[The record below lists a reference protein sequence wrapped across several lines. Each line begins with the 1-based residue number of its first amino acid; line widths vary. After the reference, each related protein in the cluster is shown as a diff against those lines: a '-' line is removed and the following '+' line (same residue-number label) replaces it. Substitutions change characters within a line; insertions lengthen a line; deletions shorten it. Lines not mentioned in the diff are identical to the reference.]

1 MIKAIIFDCY
11 GVLTTEGWL
20 PFKHE
25 YFDHDPALFQEA
37 ENLAI
42 RVGAGHMGYDQ
53 FITDIAQLAGTSEQE
68 ARRRIETH
76 TPNTQLFNYIQ
87 EELKPHYKLGF
98 LSNAGNDM
106 LTRLFTSEQIALFDE
121 IHLSFQTGHVKP
133 EAEAYVGIARNLG
146 CQPEECIFIDDQ
158 ERYCAGA
165 EAVGMHAI
173 VYKTTDQLCAQ
184 LTPLLPHS

>member
-25 YFDHDPALFQEA
+25 YFDHDPALFQQA
-37 ENLAI
+37 EDLAV
-42 RVGAGHMGYDQ
+42 RVGAGHMEYDQ
-53 FITDIAQLAGTSEQE
+53 FITDIAQLAGVSEQE

-76 TPNTQLFNYIQ
+76 TANTPLFTYIR
-87 EELKPHYKLGF
+87 EELESHYKLGF

-106 LTRLFTSEQIALFDE
+106 LARLFSNEQIALFDE

-133 EAEAYVGIARNLG
+133 EPEAYLGIAGKLG
-146 CQPEECIFIDDQ
+146 CQPEECIFVDDQ
-158 ERYCAGA
+158 ERYCTGA

-173 VYKTTDQLCAQ
+173 VYKTMDQLRAE
-184 LTPLLPHS
+184 LTPLLT